1 MVCFSSL
8 RYPSCSF
15 PLRPLYHLPNIQPE
29 PRSLQNCL
37 FNVIHGSGSLVHFL
51 CPSRKTPAL
60 PHMNLNARCQSHHPC
75 LLTASGT
82 LFTDH
87 SQCLSRLPHPH
98 LPVGILHI
106 SHIAPYISTPLFWQE
121 CLAHFSWPQ
130 SKLIS
135 HPPFPLK
142 LICFTPNRG
151 NCFHLDS
158 CNILSLTALYLF
170 CFTIA
175 SFVFEYLS

>member
-1 MVCFSSL
+1 MFISSVPPGRL
-8 RYPSCSF
+8 
-15 PLRPLYHLPNIQPE
+15 L
-29 PRSLQNCL
+29 
-37 FNVIHGSGSLVHFL
+37 
-51 CPSRKTPAL
+51 AL
-60 PHMNLNARCQSHHPC
+60 SHMNLNARCQSHHPC

-106 SHIAPYISTPLFWQE
+106 SHIVHLYISTPLFVGMP
-121 CLAHFSWPQ
+121 CPFLLAPIQAHLTSSFSTKTLSASLQTEATVFIW
-130 SKLIS
+130 
-135 HPPFPLK
+135 
-142 LICFTPNRG
+142 
-151 NCFHLDS
+151 
-158 CNILSLTALYLF
+158 ILVTFYLLQPLYLF